1 MFTPARII
9 CVVLFALSLTTRIA
23 SAESLALEGIVT
35 GSDGSPVNGA
45 QITVAGKEDG
55 GGARIVNT
63 NAKGHYLAGGLG
75 EGTFNVTLSIN
86 GAVKASI
93 ANVRVWPGIPK
104 QQLNFAL
111 KSGKIM
117 PQARGKHFVWVPSST
132 GSNLAG
138 GWVEADDERP
148 VANAKAARDRI
159 DNAGGRMIQ
168 RIQDNVTGVTHTH

>member
-23 SAESLALEGIVT
+23 PAESLALEGIVT
-35 GSDGSPVNGA
+35 GPDGSPINGA

-93 ANVRVWPGIPK
+93 ANVHVWPGIPK

-138 GWVEADDERP
+138 RWVEVADEHP
-148 VANAKAARDRI
+148 VANSKAIQERT
-159 DNAGGRMIQ
+159 DNAGGRALQ
-168 RIQDNVTGVTHTH
+168 RMQDNSGVVMGGR

>member
-1 MFTPARII
+1 MFTPARNI

-23 SAESLALEGIVT
+23 SADNLALEGIVT
-35 GSDGSPVNGA
+35 GTDGLPVNGA
-45 QITVAGKEDG
+45 QVAIEGKEG
-55 GGARIVNT
+55 SASAKIVNT
-63 NAKGHYLAGGLG
+63 NAKGHYIYSGLG

-138 GWVEADDERP
+138 GWVEVTDARP
-148 VANAKAARDRI
+148 VANAKAIQERT
-159 DNAGGRMIQ
+159 DNAGSRALQRM
-168 RIQDNVTGVTHTH
+168 QDNSGVVMGGR